1 MFELSKMGMSP
12 SNFDIEPF
20 IEAKFLLNTSQYHQI
35 LGIQNE
41 DMIQCSTTAWFG
53 KYFGLGLKTGD
64 AISATQAPL
73 KSSLVGRCL

>member
-1 MFELSKMGMSP
+1 MFEVSKMGMSP
-12 SNFDIEPF
+12 SNIDIEPF

-53 KYFGLGLKTGD
+53 KYFRLGLKTGD
-64 AISATQAPL
+64 AIWL
-73 KSSLVGRCL
+73 SLPPRLH